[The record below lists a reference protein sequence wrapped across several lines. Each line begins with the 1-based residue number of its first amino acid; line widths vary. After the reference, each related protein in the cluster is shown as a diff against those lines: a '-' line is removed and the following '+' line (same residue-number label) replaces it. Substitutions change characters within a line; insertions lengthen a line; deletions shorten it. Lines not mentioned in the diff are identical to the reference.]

1 MDDEEELGSEEAGGG
16 LCGYCQQRDE
26 TVLRSHAEILDEVKA
41 LDEECA
47 EILKT
52 VRGIL

>member
-1 MDDEEELGSEEAGGG
+1 MKKGGEAA
-16 LCGYCQQRDE
+16 
-26 TVLRSHAEILDEVKA
+26 LREPKEILDEVKA

-47 EILKT
+47 EILKI